1 MKISQLRLIMVGA
14 VLSFAGPAA
23 QAANFGVDIN
33 AAIDAGLQYART
45 QNQFTTD
52 TQANGL
58 SLLAL
63 LEKETIPA
71 GYNGLTAADKLLAQN
86 SACILI
92 ESGSYGDRGFFY
104 SYYDGQALMGLAV
117 YLETGGPDTPA
128 ASSGYNCAGRSARA
142 TIDKMVDRTIAAQN
156 KTNNP
161 WGVRYSGYWG
171 YTGNGLDSSTT
182 QFSLAGLAAAKGFY
196 SSKGESVIPRIQA
209 ITDSLDLIS
218 GKLVNNVMTGYA
230 GNGKDQTGI
239 YTFTDCG
246 AVGCYGHA
254 YGASSGVYSNSSQ
267 QTASGTWGQLTGS
280 GKTVNDVNIQRYLR
294 WLQNGYNYTTNLYPE
309 SWREFYF
316 YYLWSSSKVYNII
329 QNSNVAPAAGNI
341 GPDDI
346 GTLPSVT
353 VSGYTRQTNLDP
365 ALQTRPASRG
375 VGPAGFYAGETKGWY
390 FDYAYRLMSLQT
402 AAGVF
407 PNPNGTYN
415 AAADHAYALLVL
427 ERSLG
432 GACIDSDND
441 GVCDSTDNCINTPNT
456 NQANTDGDLFGNVCD
471 NCPTTVNNDQK
482 DSNSNGTGDACE
494 IVAKDCDVDKN
505 GLINNADINLIKSA
519 LGSLPTGS
527 TDPRNPDH
535 NGIINTRDVQ
545 ICIGRLG
552 R

>member
-1 MKISQLRLIMVGA
+1 VNSIFIT
-14 VLSFAGPAA
+14 
-23 QAANFGVDIN
+23 FGL
-33 AAIDAGLQYART
+33 LQ
-45 QNQFTTD
+45 
-52 TQANGL
+52 
-58 SLLAL
+58 
-63 LEKETIPA
+63 
-71 GYNGLTAADKLLAQN
+71 
-86 SACILI
+86 
-92 ESGSYGDRGFFY
+92 
-104 SYYDGQALMGLAV
+104 
-117 YLETGGPDTPA
+117 
-128 ASSGYNCAGRSARA
+128 
-142 TIDKMVDRTIAAQN
+142 
-156 KTNNP
+156 
-161 WGVRYSGYWG
+161 
-171 YTGNGLDSSTT
+171 
-182 QFSLAGLAAAKGFY
+182 
-196 SSKGESVIPRIQA
+196 
-209 ITDSLDLIS
+209 
-218 GKLVNNVMTGYA
+218 
-230 GNGKDQTGI
+230 
-239 YTFTDCG
+239 
-246 AVGCYGHA
+246 
-254 YGASSGVYSNSSQ
+254 
-267 QTASGTWGQLTGS
+267 
-280 GKTVNDVNIQRYLR
+280 
-294 WLQNGYNYTTNLYPE
+294 
-309 SWREFYF
+309 
-316 YYLWSSSKVYNII
+316 VYNII